1 MTQRQSR
8 LSGWS
13 RSEQSSL
20 GWRRSRDWA
29 GWHTALAVAIGVAL
43 PLTIGILSGA
53 FGVGEDIPD
62 LTGDDV
68 ALEERYR
75 ELWTEIM
82 EREHDLAYA
91 ERLHELVVDD
101 EQSVDSAWATG
112 FEAGWVEGQHD
123 AAAAM
128 REAAVEQELGDHRV
142 EWQVLARLERSL
154 PPRQ

>member
-8 LSGWS
+8 LGGWS
-13 RSEQSSL
+13 RPDRSGL

-62 LTGDDV
+62 LTGDVV

-75 ELWTEIM
+75 ELWTEIL
-82 EREHDLAYA
+82 EQEHDLAYS
-91 ERLHELVVDD
+91 ERLHELVVEDG
-101 EQSVDSAWATG
+101 QGADSGWAAG
-112 FEAGWVEGQHD
+112 FRAGWVEGQHD
-123 AAAAM
+123 AVAAM
-128 REAAVEQELGDHRV
+128 HEAAVDQELGDYRI

-154 PPRQ
+154 PARQ

>member
-8 LSGWS
+8 LGGWS
-13 RSEQSSL
+13 RPDRSGL

-29 GWHTALAVAIGVAL
+29 GWHTGLAVVIGAAL
-43 PLTIGILSGA
+43 PLTIGLLSGA
-53 FGVGEDIPD
+53 FGVGEDVPD
-62 LTGDDV
+62 LTGDVV

-75 ELWTEIM
+75 ELWTEVL
-82 EREHDLAYA
+82 EQEHTLAYA

-101 EQSVDSAWATG
+101 EQSVDSAWATA
-112 FEAGWVEGQHD
+112 FRAGWIEGQRD
-123 AAAAM
+123 AVVAM
-128 REAAVEQELGDHRV
+128 HEAAVDQGLGDYRI